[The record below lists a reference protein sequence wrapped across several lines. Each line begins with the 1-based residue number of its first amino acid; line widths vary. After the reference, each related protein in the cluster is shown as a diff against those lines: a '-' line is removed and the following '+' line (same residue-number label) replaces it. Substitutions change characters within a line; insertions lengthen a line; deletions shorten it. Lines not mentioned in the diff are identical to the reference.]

1 MSNPFKAVGKIF
13 KKVVK
18 VAKKVAIP
26 ALMIGAVVLT
36 GGAALGAL
44 PALGTMLGS
53 IGISGTLAS
62 VLGGAIS
69 MGAVG
74 AVTGGLGALAT
85 GGSVWKGAQG
95 GFLAGAAT
103 GGVMGAAGM
112 IGANGVFGAKGLFGM
127 GQGAT
132 STASHAAT
140 AAGSVVPPGGI
151 PATAN
156 MTNGFIAG
164 QTGIPATAA
173 MVGNPLPGSAAAQ
186 ALMSGAGPAATAAG
200 AGGGGLL
207 SAANTPMLLQGAG
220 QIISGFAK
228 GSMADK
234 QLNAEKEQ
242 DQAEYDRI
250 AFNYGYR
257 NIYDRDKKG
266 RTIGG
271 VPTRQEQW
279 YEYAPQ
285 QLGAPDDGLLRTAFA
300 GGPRQPYYQIVNGQ
314 VVAVGG

>member
-1 MSNPFKAVGKIF
+1 MSNPFKAVGKVF

-18 VAKKVAIP
+18 VVKKVAIP
-26 ALMIGAVVLT
+26 ALMIGAVVMT

-44 PALGTMLGS
+44 PAMGTMLGS

-74 AVTGGLGALAT
+74 AVTGGLGAAVT
-85 GGSVWKGAQG
+85 GGNPWKAAQG

-103 GGVMGAAGM
+103 GGVLGAAGV
-112 IGANGVFGAKGLFGM
+112 IGANGVFGANGILGM
-127 GQGAT
+127 GQGAGAT
-132 STASHAAT
+132 PLGAGGASIM
-140 AAGSVVPPGGI
+140 GP
-151 PATAN
+151 
-156 MTNGFIAG
+156 AG
-164 QTGIPATAA
+164 QA
-173 MVGNPLPGSAAAQ
+173 MPAAAQ
-186 ALMSGAGPAATAAG
+186 I
-200 AGGGGLL
+200 AGGGGIPITAAQAHAMTAGVVGAPAAAGTAAATAGGGLGGLL
-207 SAANTPMLLQGAG
+207 GANAPALLQGAG
-220 QIISGFAK
+220 QIISGFSK
-228 GSMADK
+228 GAMADK
-234 QLNAEKEQ
+234 QLNAQKEE

-250 AFNYGYR
+250 SFNYGYR
-257 NIYDRDKKG
+257 NIYDKDRKG

-279 YEYAPQ
+279 HEYAPQ
-285 QLGAPDDGLLRTAFA
+285 QLGSPDEGLLRTAFA